1 MYEILKIINTLL
13 LIISSYIKINILII
27 IFIKEFFMTS
37 SKRGEAWVYK
47 DNVDTDVIIPA
58 RYLNTSD
65 PRELA
70 SHCME
75 DIDKTFAKEVKSGDI
90 IVAGENF
97 GCGSSREHAPISIK
111 ESGISVVIAKSFAR
125 IFFRNAINIGLP
137 IVENKDMP
145 DETSKGDKI
154 EVDLAKGVI
163 KNLTT
168 GKEYKTNAFSEEI
181 QKIIS
186 KGGLVEYTK
195 EKLAK

>member
-1 MYEILKIINTLL
+1 
-13 LIISSYIKINILII
+13 
-27 IFIKEFFMTS
+27 MTS

-65 PRELA
+65 PKELA

-168 GKEYKTNAFSEEI
+168 GKEYKTNAFSEET